1 MGPRPAPLWRLAAA
15 AVADGLLGI
24 IAWSLAAMWLIVA
37 VLVFLARPLD
47 LLDGLVLALAVL
59 VLGVALHVI
68 YHTVLV
74 GGCGQTLGK
83 MLLGVAVVRRDGAP
97 AGYGRAL
104 LRCVGAG
111 SACSR
116 SGSGGCSCCSLATGA
131 GSPTS
136 WLAPGRSLPH
146 PDPLS
151 SRSVQHH
158 RFGYLLEVPG
168 VGELELELYAV
179 RRRQQLE
186 RGPPAGGSPPHDAGG

>member
-37 VLVFLARPLD
+37 VLVFRARPLD
-47 LLDGLVLALAVL
+47 LLDGLVLALAIL

-104 LRCVGAG
+104 LRCLGGGLCLLTLGLGRMFVLFTRDRRGLSDFVAG
-111 SACSR
+111 TR
-116 SGSGGCSCCSLATGA
+116 PIT
-131 GSPTS
+131 TRH
-136 WLAPGRSLPH
+136 PGPLP
-146 PDPLS
+146 
-151 SRSVQHH
+151 
-158 RFGYLLEVPG
+158 
-168 VGELELELYAV
+168 
-179 RRRQQLE
+179 
-186 RGPPAGGSPPHDAGG
+186 

>member
-37 VLVFLARPLD
+37 VLVFRARPLD

-83 MLLGVAVVRRDGAP
+83 MLMGVAVVRRDGAP

-104 LRCVGAG
+104 AGG

-116 SGSGGCSCCSLATGA
+116 SGSGGCSCCSRATGA
-131 GSPTS
+131 PWPTS
-136 WLAPGRSLPH
+136 WPAPGLSPPH

-151 SRSVQHH
+151 SRSGQHH

-168 VGELELELYAV
+168 VG
-179 RRRQQLE
+179 R
-186 RGPPAGGSPPHDAGG
+186 S